1 MNLLNIYVIEISVAI
16 ISIIGFLAY
25 YYKAAN
31 GVKSYL
37 FLMTT
42 GFVFSIAAILEH
54 SNFSTSGKI
63 VFRNIEHT
71 ILIIYPILSIAIVLD
86 FIGKSKYMKSLPVSM
101 AVLGCSAVLILIWTD
116 NFHHIMSEE
125 TLVINGVLTI
135 RKTLFARTIFLLGD
149 ISVISALVFLAK
161 HIASMSKIY
170 RKQAVIILIALAVPI
185 LPDLFWDYINQFFEY
200 TTLYIFSFAVVGII
214 LFIGIFRYK
223 LFSITPIVNETILKS
238 VKIGYLVLDK
248 IGEII
253 DYNIEANRILGG
265 LGFKLENGGSGY
277 NIISKWDNWYSACS
291 ELSEGNFL
299 INLKQFNKQYSVH
312 IYPLYYANNKV
323 IGTVSILYDITERI
337 RTEKEI
343 QRKSKILAETNEV
356 KDKLISVIA
365 HDIRNPIAMLL
376 NLVEFIE
383 EDMSVMGGEN
393 REVIAEIIEL
403 VKEMFGM
410 VENLL
415 DWVESQKK
423 GIGYSPG
430 NYKLLLSVNHVVR
443 LIKPKANIKNIK
455 INIRIDENIIVYAD
469 KEMIEIVLRNLITN
483 SVKFINSE
491 GEINIDAK
499 VKGEDILVSVKDNGI
514 GIDERIIERLK
525 SGKDIM
531 SLDGTS
537 GEKGSGLGLILCKEF
552 IEKNNGKL
560 SIESK
565 LNEGTTVCFSIPNGS

>member
-1 MNLLNIYVIEISVAI
+1 MNLLNIYIIEISVVI
-16 ISIIGFLAY
+16 ISIIGFFAY

-31 GVKSYL
+31 GVKSYF

-42 GFVFSIAAILEH
+42 GFAFSIAAILEH

-63 VFRNIEHT
+63 VFRNVEQT
-71 ILIIYPILSIAIVLD
+71 ILIIYPIISIAIVLD
-86 FIGKSKYMKSLPVSM
+86 FIGKSKYIKSLPVSM
-101 AVLGCSAVLILIWTD
+101 ALLVCSAILILIWTD
-116 NFHHIMSEE
+116 DFHHIMSEE

-149 ISVISALVFLAK
+149 ISVVFALVFLAR
-161 HIASMSKIY
+161 HIASMSKSY
-170 RKQAVIILIALAVPI
+170 RRQAVIILIALVVPI
-185 LPDLFWDYINQFFEY
+185 LPDLLWDYINQFFEY
-200 TTLYIFSFAVVGII
+200 TTLYIFSFAVMGVI
-214 LFIGIFRYK
+214 LFIGILRYE
-223 LFSITPIVNETILKS
+223 LFSITPIVNETILRS

-248 IGEII
+248 VGGII
-253 DYNIEANRILGG
+253 DYNIEANRILGD

-277 NIISKWDNWYSACS
+277 NIISKWNNWYNACS
-291 ELSEGNFL
+291 ELSEGKLL

-323 IGTVSILYDITERI
+323 IGTVSIFYDITERI

-343 QRKSKILAETNEV
+343 QKKSKVLAETNEF

-383 EDMSVMGGEN
+383 EDMSVMTEEN
-393 REVIAEIIEL
+393 KEVVAEIIEL
-403 VKEMFGM
+403 VRKIFAM

-415 DWVESQKK
+415 NWVESQKK
-423 GIGYSPG
+423 GIGCSPE
-430 NYKLLLSVNHVVR
+430 NYKLILSVKRVVG
-443 LIKPKANIKNIK
+443 IVKHKANIKNIK
-455 INIRIDENIIVYAD
+455 INIRIDESIIVYAD

-483 SVKFINSE
+483 SVKFTDSE
-491 GEINIDAK
+491 GEINIEAK
-499 VKGEDILVSVKDNGI
+499 VKGEDVLVSVKDNGI
-514 GIDERIIERLK
+514 GIDKSIIERLK

-560 SIESK
+560 SIESR